1 MQRYCLI
8 ELLCKCVV
16 SGFVGEGFN
25 ISWFVK

>member
-1 MQRYCLI
+1 M
-8 ELLCKCVV
+8 CKCVV